1 MGTEHIPGCR
11 FICDVVCNRGEKVI
25 SRLEKI
31 STHLNRWFLWLGG
44 AALLIMIGIA
54 CANMVLRP
62 LGSPLKGAYELAGF
76 FGAMTV
82 AFALGY
88 TQITRAHL
96 AVDILATRYSKKTL
110 KIMNTISSFLG
121 VIFFILVAWQ
131 VSVFGTTIRER
142 GETSE
147 TLRIIYH
154 PFVYA
159 VAISCLLL
167 AFVLFVDLLKSLAAG
182 KRKDR

>member
-1 MGTEHIPGCR
+1 MI
-11 FICDVVCNRGEKVI
+11 FL
-25 SRLEKI
+25 LEKI
-31 STHLNRWFLWLGG
+31 STHLNRWFIWIGG
-44 AALLIMIGIA
+44 FALLLMIGIA
-54 CANMVLRP
+54 CANMLLRP
-62 LGSPLKGAYELAGF
+62 LGSPLKGAYELVGF
-76 FGAMTV
+76 LGAMTV

-88 TQITRAHL
+88 AQITRAHIS
-96 AVDILATRYSKKTL
+96 VDILATRYSKKTS
-110 KIMNTISSFLG
+110 KIMNIISSLLG

-131 VSVFGTTIRER
+131 VSVFGTTIWER

-167 AFVLFVDLLKSLAAG
+167 AFILFIDLLKSVAAG
-182 KRKDR
+182 KGKNR